1 MTKGGGQ
8 MHAQAQYRLRAALA
22 ARQRDLADAHAA
34 RILARDP
41 ARQRP
46 IRRLIGRTMIR
57 LGHRLAAEPHRE
69 TSSRWPGPASLS
81 ETPR

>member
-1 MTKGGGQ
+1 MF
-8 MHAQAQYRLRAALA
+8 AQTDYRLRAAYA
-22 ARQRDLADAHAA
+22 ARQRDLADAAAA
-34 RILARDP
+34 RMLARDP

-57 LGHRLAAEPHRE
+57 LGHRLAAEPNRE
-69 TSSRWPGPASLS
+69 APSRWPVAASLS

>member
-1 MTKGGGQ
+1 MRAHTD
-8 MHAQAQYRLRAALA
+8 HRLRAAHA
-22 ARQRDLADAHAA
+22 ARQRDLADAAAA
-34 RILARDP
+34 RLIARDP

-57 LGHRLAAEPHRE
+57 IGGRLAAEPNRE
-69 TSSRWPGPASLS
+69 APTAWTGRASLS

>member
-1 MTKGGGQ
+1 MD
-8 MHAQAQYRLRAALA
+8 AQAEYRLRAALA
-22 ARQRDLADAHAA
+22 ARQRDLAEAHVA

-57 LGHRLAAEPHRE
+57 LGHRLAAEPARE
-69 TSSRWPGPASLS
+69 ASTVWTGRASLS
-81 ETPR
+81 ETPQ